1 MREDASLWSKIVF
14 GYAKP
19 LLDSSLT
26 QQIRFEQY
34 GELPE
39 RLMICHEA
47 KLLEEHIHYYA
58 KKNPNDKFAFMK
70 GMLYVNRWKF
80 PKFIAVR
87 SMLMLNDIFNPLLL
101 VSFISWIQD

>member
-1 MREDASLWSKIVF
+1 
-14 GYAKP
+14 
-19 LLDSSLT
+19 
-26 QQIRFEQY
+26 
-34 GELPE
+34 
-39 RLMICHEA
+39 MICHEA

-101 VSFISWIQD
+101 VSFIAWIQD